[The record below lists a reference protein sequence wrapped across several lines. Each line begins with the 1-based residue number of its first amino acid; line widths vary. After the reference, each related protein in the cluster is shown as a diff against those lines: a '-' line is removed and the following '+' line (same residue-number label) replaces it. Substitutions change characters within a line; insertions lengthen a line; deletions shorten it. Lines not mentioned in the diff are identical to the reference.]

1 MGVLPYCSTDRT
13 EAWHK
18 PLKASYR
25 TSNKGPQA
33 PEFILRDEA
42 QDDLDER
49 IFGMEEEVPERI
61 TKSVRLTA
69 SKRWTSLREVA
80 LMAQELGLKDLV
92 TECERYLRWVRL
104 GRRK

>member
-25 TSNKGPQA
+25 ASNKRPQA

-42 QDDLDER
+42 RSIAWSVWEALLSVDEIHRLSDLDADEDEAEDDLDER

-69 SKRWTSLREVA
+69 SKRWIS
-80 LMAQELGLKDLV
+80 
-92 TECERYLRWVRL
+92 
-104 GRRK
+104 